1 LLLTDRFAATGVAY
15 IRHSGEVLFSP
26 GSLFS
31 VWSLASALIV
41 AMTVLALRRRPGRR
55 RPRLRV
61 WLRALFPRR
70 MIASASTKADVG
82 LFLLNQ
88 LAGGVLLGWTLLAA
102 TQVGAVTRTVLIA
115 ALGAPTP
122 TALPGAAV
130 SVIATGALF
139 LAYEIAYL
147 PDHYTNHKHPCLG
160 ALHKAQHTAEVLTP
174 LTAYRVHPVDSLK
187 FGNISALVIGAALGA
202 LAWAFGGPVHGYA
215 VNGTNIV
222 LLAFVY
228 SMIHLQHSQVWI
240 AATGVWGRV
249 LLSPAH
255 HQIHHSDNPRHFDR
269 NFGSTLAV
277 WDWLAGTLHMPGAK
291 REPIRFGAGG
301 AVRRP
306 HSVTGTLVT
315 PFVEAAASMGVKSD
329 GPVRTPPLSPVR
341 RPPRPASREAEAR
354 TVPAP

>member
-1 LLLTDRFAATGVAY
+1 MDRSLLLTDKLTATGLAY
-15 IRHSGEVLFSP
+15 IRHSGEILFSP

-31 VWSLASALIV
+31 VWSLASALVV
-41 AMTVLALRRRPGRR
+41 AVAVLALRRRPGRP

-70 MIASASTKADVG
+70 MIASASTKADIG

-88 LAGGVLLGWTLLAA
+88 LAAGALLGWALLAA
-102 TQVGAVTRTVLIA
+102 TQVGDATRTVLVA

-122 TALPGAAV
+122 TPLPGAAV
-130 SVIATGALF
+130 SVIATAALY
-139 LAYEIAYL
+139 LAYEIAYWL
-147 PDHYTNHKHPCLG
+147 DHYTSHKIPFFW
-160 ALHKAQHTAEVLTP
+160 AFHKAHHTAEVLTP

-187 FGNISALVIGAALGA
+187 FGNISAVVIGATLGA

-215 VNGTNIV
+215 INGTNIV
-222 LLAFVY
+222 LLVFVY
-228 SMIHLQHSQVWI
+228 SMIHLQHSQFWI
-240 AATGVWGRV
+240 AATGVWGRI

-277 WDWLAGTLHMPGAK
+277 WDWLAGTLHRPGAR
-291 REPIRFGAGG
+291 REPIRFGAGE
-301 AVRRP
+301 AADRP

-315 PFVEAAASMGVKSD
+315 PFVEAVASLGVKPD
-329 GPVRTPPLSPVR
+329 GPVRTAPLSPVR
-341 RPPRPASREAEAR
+341 R
-354 TVPAP
+354 